1 MEGYE
6 RKEGMDN
13 DREEIYSKAVRAGKR
28 TYFFDVKATRN
39 NDYYLTITES
49 KKRFDNDGNQNF
61 EKHKI
66 FPKTFFMCINL
77 LLYSQNLRPL
87 NYYFYSKQRRT
98 VESLVNFYILFTN
111 SFFIDLFFQVVFE
124 LKFLL
129 IFQNKGNF
137 ISDII

>member
-28 TYFFDVKATRN
+28 TYFFDVKSTRN

-66 FPKTFFMCINL
+66 FLYKEDFEKVAEGLDEVPKQPT
-77 LLYSQNLRPL
+77 PTP
-87 NYYFYSKQRRT
+87 KKK
-98 VESLVNFYILFTN
+98 N
-111 SFFIDLFFQVVFE
+111 STSISIRF
-124 LKFLL
+124 KKYHFL
-129 IFQNKGNF
+129 
-137 ISDII
+137 

>member
-1 MEGYE
+1 MIPWPCCCKKAFSISDCKIISSPTIATILSITFFYAKIKL
-6 RKEGMDN
+6 KEKDKT
-13 DREEIYSKAVRAGKR
+13 S
-28 TYFFDVKATRN
+28 N
-39 NDYYLTITES
+39 N
-49 KKRFDNDGNQNF
+49 
-61 EKHKI
+61 
-66 FPKTFFMCINL
+66 KTFFMCINL

>member
-49 KKRFDNDGNQNF
+49 RDLITTGIKISRSIKSFCTKKIL
-61 EKHKI
+61 KS
-66 FPKTFFMCINL
+66 L
-77 LLYSQNLRPL
+77 L
-87 NYYFYSKQRRT
+87 K
-98 VESLVNFYILFTN
+98 V
-111 SFFIDLFFQVVFE
+111 
-124 LKFLL
+124 
-129 IFQNKGNF
+129 
-137 ISDII
+137 

>member
-1 MEGYE
+1 
-6 RKEGMDN
+6 
-13 DREEIYSKAVRAGKR
+13 
-28 TYFFDVKATRN
+28 
-39 NDYYLTITES
+39 
-49 KKRFDNDGNQNF
+49 
-61 EKHKI
+61 
-66 FPKTFFMCINL
+66 MCINL

>member
-66 FPKTFFMCINL
+66 FLYKEDFEKFAEGLDEVVAYIQAAKSSLHRPPKRRIRRRFRSDLKNITFYKNRL
-77 LLYSQNLRPL
+77 S
-87 NYYFYSKQRRT
+87 
-98 VESLVNFYILFTN
+98 
-111 SFFIDLFFQVVFE
+111 
-124 LKFLL
+124 
-129 IFQNKGNF
+129 
-137 ISDII
+137 

>member
-1 MEGYE
+1 MIPWPCCCKKAFSISDC
-6 RKEGMDN
+6 RIISSPTIATILSITFFCAKIKLKEKDKT
-13 DREEIYSKAVRAGKR
+13 S
-28 TYFFDVKATRN
+28 N
-39 NDYYLTITES
+39 N
-49 KKRFDNDGNQNF
+49 
-61 EKHKI
+61 
-66 FPKTFFMCINL
+66 KTFFMCINL

>member
-66 FPKTFFMCINL
+66 FLYKEDFEKFAEGLDEVVAYIQAAIGGEAPKAAYTDPKRRIRRRFRSDLKNITFYKNRL
-77 LLYSQNLRPL
+77 S
-87 NYYFYSKQRRT
+87 
-98 VESLVNFYILFTN
+98 
-111 SFFIDLFFQVVFE
+111 
-124 LKFLL
+124 
-129 IFQNKGNF
+129 
-137 ISDII
+137 